1 MLKLLNKSF
10 FFAIAAGVVSVFCIG
25 GTTLAAHAAWD
36 DSETGYDSATNG
48 NVIIYAEKGS
58 YKVPCDYEVVPLT
71 DSSNYSCYQISYGEI
86 YLNYS
91 VRLTDST
98 STQYLKG
105 NVVAQDTLSLS
116 GFSGGSY
123 TVNNTSYE
131 CGLIYSSPGINV
143 SFLPQG
149 SGSYWIRINFD
160 NLSANIHDEFGFT
173 IVLRCYGRMYQL
185 NNGSV
190 SLPVIGNLVVGH
202 SLQISNFTAVSES
215 ENGSQYDAVLSAL
228 DDSLSMIAIEAHTGV
243 METELGL
250 IDNKIA
256 QFLAQEAANDASL
269 SSQLNNLLSGDIGG
283 NSITSAG
290 QILGLIYQKI
300 NSSSQSLSDA
310 DDQVN
315 DAHDVEANLHSS
327 IDNMVFDLGF
337 DNGSGINYTNGL
349 AQISGVNTSGF
360 MSDHAV
366 SFEFWRTVG
375 NRALTKNTTTGWGAV
390 AGFFMIVIIL
400 AFTVW
405 VLHL

>member
-10 FFAIAAGVVSVFCIG
+10 FFTFVAGVVSVLCIG

-48 NVIIYAEKGS
+48 DVVLYAEKGS

-91 VRLTDST
+91 VRLTDSAT
-98 STQYLKG
+98 TKYLKG
-105 NVVAQDTLSLS
+105 NVVAQDSLS
-116 GFSGGSY
+116 ITGFSGGSY

-131 CGLIYSSPGINV
+131 CGLVYSSPGINV

-202 SLQISNFTAVSES
+202 SLQISNFTVVNES

-243 METELGL
+243 METEIGL

-256 QFLAQEAANDASL
+256 RFLAQEAANDASL
-269 SSQLNNLLSGDIGG
+269 SSQLSNLLSGDIG
-283 NSITSAG
+283 NSNITSAG
-290 QILGLIYQKI
+290 QILGLIYQRI
-300 NSSSQSLSDA
+300 NSSNSALSDA
-310 DDQVN
+310 DDVVDSYN
-315 DAHDVEANLHSS
+315 SVEGNLHS
-327 IDNMVFDLGF
+327 GF
-337 DNGSGINYTNGL
+337 DNMILDVGFLNGGVTYDQGL
-349 AQISGVNTSGF
+349 AQMSAVDSSGF

-375 NRALTKNTTTGWGAV
+375 NRALTKNTTVGWGAV
-390 AGFFMIVIIL
+390 AGFLMIVIIL